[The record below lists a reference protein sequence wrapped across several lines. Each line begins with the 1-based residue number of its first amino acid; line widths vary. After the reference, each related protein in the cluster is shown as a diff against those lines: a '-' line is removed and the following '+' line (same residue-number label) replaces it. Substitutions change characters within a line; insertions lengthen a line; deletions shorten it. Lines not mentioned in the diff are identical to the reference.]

1 MSVHKMDY
9 GRFDLRGNGVPFENS
24 AMEQIVV
31 SGSGKTT
38 LSAAAFRR
46 LAEVPP
52 EVEWFADLPNANT
65 REAYRRDVVQ
75 FMGFLGIERPGQFR
89 EVARAHVIA
98 WRKSLEAQRLGP
110 ASIRRK
116 LSVVSSL
123 Y

>member
-1 MSVHKMDY
+1 
-9 GRFDLRGNGVPFENS
+9 
-24 AMEQIVV
+24 MEQIVV